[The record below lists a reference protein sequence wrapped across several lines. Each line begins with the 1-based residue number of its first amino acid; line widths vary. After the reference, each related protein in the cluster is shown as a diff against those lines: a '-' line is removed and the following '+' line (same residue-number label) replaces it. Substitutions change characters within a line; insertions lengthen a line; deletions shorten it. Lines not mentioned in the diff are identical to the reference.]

1 MNANSENMEGRTMC
15 EIYDQIQNEGIEIGI
30 EQGIEKGKIEVLR
43 GLFLDNVITL
53 SEAAKRAGMDESE
66 FEELLKEKI

>member
-15 EIYDQIQNEGIEIGI
+15 EIYDQIQNEGIE
-30 EQGIEKGKIEVLR
+30 KGKIEVLR
-43 GLFLDNVITL
+43 GLFLDNIITL

>member
-1 MNANSENMEGRTMC
+1 MC

-43 GLFLDNVITL
+43 GLFLDNIITL